1 MLLVGSPKVMM
12 AGSVLHCG
20 LVPCRSYDRPVD
32 HLVNHQVNHQV
43 NHLVVASLSDQAM
56 TTLRLT
62 YEELAER
69 TQRSPEGARMLARRR
84 RWRIEHGN
92 DGKARVIVE
101 EADLVVRSPGH
112 TGERPAEQPPGR
124 SQNNHAERPLGQPDE
139 DGFAAQLAEALASA
153 EHWRSAAEQAR
164 ADAIRANADRE
175 AVRAMAKSDVEAAA
189 RIAEAE
195 ISAARMEVIAKNELI
210 VELKAMLA
218 EARRPW
224 WRRLIG

>member
-1 MLLVGSPKVMM
+1 
-12 AGSVLHCG
+12 
-20 LVPCRSYDRPVD
+20 
-32 HLVNHQVNHQV
+32 
-43 NHLVVASLSDQAM
+43 M

-84 RWRIEHGN
+84 HWRIEHGN

-101 EADLVVRSPGH
+101 EADLVVRPPGR

-124 SQNNHAERPLGQPDE
+124 GQNDQTERPPSQANEG
-139 DGFAAQLAEALASA
+139 GFAAQLAEALASA

-164 ADAIRANADRE
+164 ADTIRANADRE
-175 AVRAMAKSDVEAAA
+175 AARAVAKSDVEAAA
-189 RIAEAE
+189 RIAEAK
-195 ISAARMEVIAKNELI
+195 IAAARMEVTAKDELI
-210 VELKAMLA
+210 IELKAMLA

>member
-1 MLLVGSPKVMM
+1 
-12 AGSVLHCG
+12 
-20 LVPCRSYDRPVD
+20 
-32 HLVNHQVNHQV
+32 
-43 NHLVVASLSDQAM
+43 M

-84 RWRIEHGN
+84 HWRIEHGN

-101 EADLVVRSPGH
+101 EADLVVQPSGR
-112 TGERPAEQPPGR
+112 TGERPDGR
-124 SQNNHAERPLGQPDE
+124 GQNDQAERPPSQPDE
-139 DGFAAQLAEALASA
+139 DGVATQLAEALASA

-164 ADAIRANADRE
+164 ADTIRANADRE
-175 AVRAMAKSDVEAAA
+175 AAGAVAKSNVEAAA
-189 RIAEAE
+189 RIAEAK
-195 ISAARMEVIAKNELI
+195 IVAARMEVTAKDELI

-224 WRRLIG
+224 WRRLVG